1 MVNTLEA
8 VSIRLDAISLI
19 KCALDIL
26 VPPRFWLENLLSL
39 TWAFQSQILLI
50 SQGLVR
56 WIKGDVPDIIGIIG
70 DSHDRIIR
78 VEQDL

>member
-1 MVNTLEA
+1 VDILEA

-39 TWAFQSQILLI
+39 TWAFQSQILLV
-50 SQGLVR
+50 SHSLVKR
-56 WIKGDVPDIIGIIG
+56 NGEDVPDIIGIIG
-70 DSHDRIIR
+70 NRHNRIIR
-78 VEQDL
+78 MEQDL

>member
-1 MVNTLEA
+1 MDILEA

-39 TWAFQSQILLI
+39 TWAFQSQILLVSHNHVKWCKVAYQI
-50 SQGLVR
+50 LSVSSV
-56 WIKGDVPDIIGIIG
+56 IAIIG
-70 DSHDRIIR
+70 S
-78 VEQDL
+78 

>member
-1 MVNTLEA
+1 MMDILEA

-39 TWAFQSQILLI
+39 TWAFQSQILLV
-50 SQGLVR
+50 SHGLVKK
-56 WIKGDVPDIIGIIG
+56 KGTYQILSVSSVIAMMG
-70 DSHDRIIR
+70 S
-78 VEQDL
+78 

>member
-1 MVNTLEA
+1 MDILEA

-39 TWAFQSQILLI
+39 TWAFQSQILFVSHGLI
-50 SQGLVR
+50 EK
-56 WIKGDVPDIIGIIG
+56 KGTYQILSVSSVIAMMG
-70 DSHDRIIR
+70 S
-78 VEQDL
+78 